1 MFVAGAFH
9 EHTSC
14 LISVAISAYFFTRIL
29 SEGKIRVRINFM
41 FVSIAVICLFYG
53 LTCFWAIDSGMAF
66 IGFVKYL
73 PILLYLLL
81 LYQEE
86 RESQVLTILP
96 YVAVGMVV
104 ISAVGAQIPMLKAF
118 FTVAGRFAGFFQYPN
133 TFAIFLL
140 LCELLILQKAELRL
154 WDYISVAVLIGGILY
169 TGSRTVFL
177 LFIASNFVMILLI
190 ANKKAKAVML
200 LVLLFS
206 IVAILLLMLL
216 LRDNAIVSRYLNM
229 DFGASTF
236 VGRILY
242 VIDALPLVLKY
253 PFGMGYMGY
262 YYMQNSIQSG
272 VYYVTFVHNDFL
284 QLFLDIGWIP
294 ALLFLGMIGSFFFKK
309 KVSLTRKLIVATFC
323 VHTFFD
329 FDLQYMAMFFLLLLL
344 MYTEDGK
351 EMVYKV
357 TGWKRAVPLLVLAV
371 STYMGVAL
379 ILAHY
384 KQMDASNAMY
394 PYNTRNNL
402 NRMEEAELAEANQIA
417 DHILKQ
423 NEACYGPY
431 SVKAQ
436 YAYSQGNFAETIKNK
451 HEAFERNP
459 FRYTEY
465 KEYCVMLLNGISI
478 FSRQGD
484 VASVRACNQE
494 ILATYERLESNKTRL
509 SKLGKRIE
517 EQPILEFSE
526 DIMQYIQKIE
536 KGEK

>member
-1 MFVAGAFH
+1 MN
-9 EHTSC
+9 
-14 LISVAISAYFFTRIL
+14 L
-29 SEGKIRVRINFM
+29 M
-41 FVSIAVICLFYG
+41 FVSVLSICLFYG
-53 LTCFWAIDSGMAF
+53 LACFWAIDSGMAF

-73 PILLYLLL
+73 PVFLYLLL

-86 RESQVLTILP
+86 RAGEVLTVLP

-104 ISAVGAQIPMLKAF
+104 VSAVGAQIPMLKAF

-140 LCELLILQKAELRL
+140 LCELLILQKTELKV
-154 WDYISVAVLIGGILY
+154 WDYVSAAVLIGGILY
-169 TGSRTVFL
+169 TGSRTVFV
-177 LFIASNFVMILLI
+177 LFIASNFVMLLLI

-229 DFGASTF
+229 DLGASTF

-253 PFGMGYMGY
+253 PFGLGYMGY
-262 YYMQNSIQSG
+262 YYIQNSIQSG
-272 VYYVTFVHNDFL
+272 LYYVTFVHNDFL

-294 ALLFLGMIGSFFFKK
+294 ALLFWGMIVKFFFKK
-309 KVSLTRKLIVATFC
+309 DVSLTRKLIVATFC

-329 FDLQYMAMFFLLLLL
+329 FNLQYMAMFFLFLLL
-344 MYTEDGK
+344 MYTKDGK
-351 EMVYKV
+351 EKVYEIA
-357 TGWKRAVPLLVLAV
+357 GWKRVVPALVLVV
-371 STYMGVAL
+371 SAYMGIAL

-384 KQMDASNAMY
+384 KQMDVSYAMY

-402 NRMEEAELAEANQIA
+402 NRMEEAELAKANEIA
-417 DHILKQ
+417 EQILKQ
-423 NEACYGPY
+423 NEAYYAPY

-436 YAYSQGNFAETIKNK
+436 YAYSQGDFTETIYNK

-459 FRYTEY
+459 FRYAEY
-465 KEYCVMLLNGISI
+465 KEYCLMLLNGIAI

-484 VASVRACNQE
+484 EASVDACNQE

-536 KGEK
+536 KGDK